1 MIDDNIDDEI
11 RPFYLVGKSQGS
23 VGKRVVGK
31 RGASHHEDRD
41 DDHEDCDDDHEE
53 CDDERNND
61 YDHHHDDD
69 FEDFDD
75 DDLGGCWLVLLFTGG
90 FQSPTFSKGAG

>member
-1 MIDDNIDDEI
+1 MGVQVEGERLVSTLLINNAVEVIIIEYDD
-11 RPFYLVGKSQGS
+11 
-23 VGKRVVGK
+23 
-31 RGASHHEDRD
+31 HEDRD

-53 CDDERNND
+53 CDDDRNND
-61 YDHHHDDD
+61 YDDNHDDD